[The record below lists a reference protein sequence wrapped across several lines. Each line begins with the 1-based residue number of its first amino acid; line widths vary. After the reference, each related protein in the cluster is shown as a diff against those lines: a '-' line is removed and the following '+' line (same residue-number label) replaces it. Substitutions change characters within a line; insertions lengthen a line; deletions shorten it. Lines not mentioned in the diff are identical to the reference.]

1 MSLTSGFFDSLDGD
15 RKYNTLQLSSIFDG
29 IISDG
34 VYATYGNHFLV
45 SPVSGMQIKVGS
57 GRAWLDHTWTLNST
71 DYPLTVA
78 DAEVVLSRIDTV
90 IIEVDRRNS
99 GRINRLRILKGTPAS
114 SPSAPTLT
122 KTDTLKQYPLA
133 NIRVKPNVTAITAAD
148 ITNRIGT
155 SALPWVTGI
164 IDHVTADELVT
175 QWRSEF
181 DTLLDTLETMI
192 SQAAASTVLDNS
204 ITTKKIV
211 NRAVTGEKI
220 AAAAITGEH
229 IADGS
234 ILGKDLADGTLT
246 RAKMAADVLGTPVRG
261 VTATSPF
268 DAKYNGCLLIAAPTD
283 ENKSFTLTADIL
295 NSLPTGWTATIV
307 RGSVANNRTYT
318 LNWTEDIPA
327 IVGFNNDKHAMTWTG
342 AGSISLNTAGD
353 IVTII
358 KWEVSSSDQPNRII
372 ITGNKRTVYAG
383 TSEPSG
389 GSPGDIYIQYT

>member
-90 IIEVDRRNS
+90 IIEVDRSNS

-133 NIRVKPNVTAITAAD
+133 NIRVKPNATAITTAD
-148 ITNRIGT
+148 ITNQIGT

-192 SQAAASTVLDNS
+192 SQAAQGTILDDS

-211 NRAVTGEKI
+211 DKAVTGAKM
-220 AAAAITGEH
+220 
-229 IADGS
+229 ADGS
-234 ILGKDLADGTLT
+234 ITGDKVADKTLT
-246 RAKMAADVLGTPVRG
+246 RSKMAADVLGTPIGYVS
-261 VTATSPF
+261 ATSPF
-268 DAKYNGCLLIAAPTD
+268 NANYNGYLLVAAPTD

-295 NSLPTGWTATIV
+295 NSLPTGWTVTIV
-307 RGSVANNRTYT
+307 RGSMANDKTYT
-318 LNWTEDIPA
+318 LNWAEDIPA
-327 IVGFNNDKHAMTWTG
+327 IVGFSNDKHAMTWTG
-342 AGSISLNTAGD
+342 AGSISLNTSGD
-353 IVTII
+353 IVTIT
-358 KWEVSSSDQPNRII
+358 KWLAADSDQRNRII

-383 TSEPSG
+383 TSNPSG